1 MLFDPKAL
9 PVYSSPAVSVNEY
22 DPRQREASAKD
33 FTGWRSQMKLVRS
46 AATHQVRRMRRRP
59 LLYAGAAV
67 TALALALTGCGASGS
82 SPSTSSSATARS
94 GGTFTILANSAFGVA
109 DPAQN
114 YTLEEWQLL
123 INTHDGLTQFAR
135 VAGVPGTKIVPDL
148 ATSIPTPTNGGKT
161 YVFHIR
167 RGIKFSNGQ
176 TLTPSAFVTTFERQF
191 TVPGPTSFYSG
202 IVGASACSTKGC
214 NLSKGVVANDSAY
227 TLTINL
233 TAPDAELMDQLALPF
248 AYAVPTNTPLK
259 LTGNNVPPGTGPYMW
274 KSYNPNTE
282 AVLVRNPYFHVWNKE
297 AQPAGYPNEIIEKYG
312 LQVSNEVT
320 EVENGEANEVF
331 DGDQI
336 PSDQLTQLNS
346 AKYAGQVHVNTLTAD
361 WYMALNTKQPP
372 FNNVK
377 ARQAINYAA
386 NRSAYVKIAGGP
398 SLAVPACQILPPNFP
413 SYKPYCPFTT
423 GAQTV
428 WSGPNLAK
436 AKALVKASGT
446 AGEHVIVDGTNDQ
459 VGTALVQQMISDLD
473 SIGYKATPQLLSASI
488 QYPYVQNSTNSTK
501 WNVGWSAWYQDYP
514 APADFLNVLLGCGSI
529 HPNSDASPNIAAFC
543 DPSIQAQINKAEAEE
558 ATNPSAAAALWT
570 QIDHEDTLQ
579 APWVDLYN
587 PKQIDFLSKNVH
599 GYEWNPQ
606 WYILI
611 DQLWLS

>member
-1 MLFDPKAL
+1 M
-9 PVYSSPAVSVNEY
+9 
-22 DPRQREASAKD
+22 R
-33 FTGWRSQMKLVRS
+33 LVRS
-46 AATHQVRRMRRRP
+46 AATHQARRMRRRP

-67 TALALALTGCGASGS
+67 TAVALALAGCGASGS
-82 SPSTSSSATARS
+82 SPSTSSSAKGHS
-94 GGTFTILANSAFGVA
+94 GGTFTILANSSFGVA

-114 YTLEEWQLL
+114 YTLQEWQLL
-123 INTHDGLTQFAR
+123 IDTGDGLTAFAK
-135 VAGVPGTKIVPDL
+135 VGGVPGTKVVPDL
-148 ATSIPTPTNGGKT
+148 ATSIPLPTNGGKT

-176 TLTPSAFVTTFERQF
+176 TLKPSDFVTTFERQF

-214 NLSKGVVANDSAY
+214 SLSKGVVANDSAY

-233 TAPDAELMDQLALPF
+233 TAPDPEIMDQLTLPF
-248 AYAVPTNTPLK
+248 AYAVPASTSLK

-282 AVLVRNPYFHVWNKE
+282 AVLVRNPYFKVWNAE

-312 LQVSNEVT
+312 LQVSDEVT
-320 EVENGEANEVF
+320 EVENNEANEVF

-361 WYMALNTKQPP
+361 WYFALNTRTAP
-372 FNNVK
+372 FNNLQ

-386 NRSAYVKIAGGP
+386 NRTAYVKIAGGP

-413 SYKPYCPFTT
+413 SYKAYCPYTT
-423 GAQTV
+423 GKQTV
-428 WSGPNLAK
+428 WSGPNVAK

-446 AGEHVIVDGTNDQ
+446 LGDKVVVDGTNDQ
-459 VGTALVQQMISDLD
+459 VGTALAEQMVSDLD
-473 SIGYKATPQLLSASI
+473 SIGYKATTQLLSTGA
-488 QYPYVQNSTNSTK
+488 QYPFVQNSTNSAK

-514 APADFLNVLLGCGSI
+514 APADFLNVLLGCNTI
-529 HPNSDASPNIAAFC
+529 HPNSDASPNIAAYC
-543 DPSIQAQINKAEAEE
+543 SKSTQAQINKAESEE
-558 ATNPSAAAALWT
+558 ASDPSAAAALWT
-570 QIDHEDTLQ
+570 QIDHEDTNA

-587 PKQIDFLSKNVH
+587 PKQIDFLSKDVH

-611 DQLWLS
+611 DRLWLS

>member
-1 MLFDPKAL
+1 M
-9 PVYSSPAVSVNEY
+9 
-22 DPRQREASAKD
+22 R
-33 FTGWRSQMKLVRS
+33 LVRS
-46 AATHQVRRMRRRP
+46 AATHQGRMRRHP

-67 TALALALTGCGASGS
+67 AAVALALAGCGANSS
-82 SPSTSSSATARS
+82 SPSTSSSAKGHS
-94 GGTFTILANSAFGVA
+94 GGTFTILANSSFGVA

-114 YTLEEWQLL
+114 YTLQEWQLL
-123 INTHDGLTQFAR
+123 IDTGDGLTAFAK
-135 VAGVPGTKIVPDL
+135 VGGVPGTKVVPDL
-148 ATSIPTPTNGGKT
+148 ATSIPLPTNGGKT

-167 RGIKFSNGQ
+167 HGIKFSNGQ
-176 TLTPSAFVTTFERQF
+176 TLKPSDFVTTFERQF

-214 NLSKGVVANDSAY
+214 DLSKGVVANDSAY

-233 TAPDAELMDQLALPF
+233 TAPDPEIMDQLTLPF
-248 AYAVPTNTPLK
+248 AYAVPASTSLK

-282 AVLVRNPYFHVWNKE
+282 AVLVRNPYFHVWSKL
-297 AQPAGYPNEIIEKYG
+297 AQPAGYPNEIVEKYG
-312 LQVSNEVT
+312 LQVSDEVT
-320 EVENGEANEVF
+320 EVENNEANEVF

-336 PSDQLTQLNS
+336 PSDQLSQLNS

-361 WYMALNTKQPP
+361 WYFALNTRTAP
-372 FNNVK
+372 FNNVQ

-386 NRSAYVKIAGGP
+386 NRTAYVKIAGGP

-413 SYKPYCPFTT
+413 SYKAYCPYTT
-423 GAQTV
+423 GKQTV
-428 WSGPNLAK
+428 WSGPNVAK

-446 AGEHVIVDGTNDQ
+446 LGDKVVVDGTNDQ
-459 VGTALVQQMISDLD
+459 VGTALAEQMVSDLN
-473 SIGYKATPQLLSASI
+473 SIGYKATTQLLSTGA
-488 QYPYVQNSTNSTK
+488 QYPFVQNSTNSAK

-514 APADFLNVLLGCGSI
+514 APADFLNVLLGCNTI
-529 HPNSDASPNIAAFC
+529 HPNSDASPNIAAYC
-543 DPSIQAQINKAEAEE
+543 DKSTQAQINKAESEE
-558 ATNPSAAAALWT
+558 ASDPSAAAALWT
-570 QIDHEDTLQ
+570 QIDHEDTNA

-587 PKQIDFLSKNVH
+587 PKQIDFLSKDVH

-611 DQLWLS
+611 DRLWLS

>member
-1 MLFDPKAL
+1 
-9 PVYSSPAVSVNEY
+9 
-22 DPRQREASAKD
+22 
-33 FTGWRSQMKLVRS
+33 MKLVRTTP
-46 AATHQVRRMRRRP
+46 ARKARRTRRHP
-59 LLYAGAAV
+59 LLLSGAAV
-67 TALALALTGCGASGS
+67 AAVALALAGCGTNSS
-82 SPSTSSSATARS
+82 SPSTSSSATPRS
-94 GGTFTILANSAFGVA
+94 GGVFTILANSSFGVA

-123 INTHDGLTQFAR
+123 IDTHDGLVQFAH
-135 VAGVPGTKIVPDL
+135 VGGLAGTKIVPDL

-161 YVFHIR
+161 YLFHIR
-167 RGIKFSNGQ
+167 RGIKFSNGM

-191 TVPGPTSFYSG
+191 TVPGPTAFYND

-214 NLSKGVVANDSAY
+214 NLSQGVVADDSNY

-233 TAPDAELMDQLALPF
+233 TAPDPQLMDQLALPF
-248 AYAVPTNTPLK
+248 AYAVPPNTSLK

-282 AVLVRNPYFHVWNKE
+282 AVLVRNPYFHVWSAQ
-297 AQPAGYPNEIIEKYG
+297 AQPNGYPNEIIEKYG
-312 LQVSNEVT
+312 LQVSDEVT

-361 WYMALNTKQPP
+361 WYMALNTKEPP
-372 FNNVK
+372 FNNVE

-413 SYKPYCPFTT
+413 SYQAYCPYTT

-446 AGEHVIVDGTNDQ
+446 AGEKVVVDGTNDQ
-459 VGTALVQQMISDLD
+459 VGTALVEQMISDLD
-473 SIGYKATPQLLSASI
+473 SIGYKASPQLLSASI
-488 QYPYVQNSTNSTK
+488 QYPYVQNSSNITK
-501 WNVGWSAWYQDYP
+501 WNVAWSAWYQDYP
-514 APADFLNVLLGCGSI
+514 AAADFLNVLLGCGSI
-529 HPNSDASPNIAAFC
+529 HPNSDASPNIAEFC
-543 DPSIQAQINKAEAEE
+543 DPSVQAQITKAETEE
-558 ATNPSAAAALWT
+558 ATAPAAATALWT

-599 GYEWNPQ
+599 GYQWNPQ

-611 DQLWLS
+611 DRLWLS